1 MKWHKSR
8 PAYRQAYIEALLDLV
23 DLRYSLFFEIFS
35 DSKKYIEL
43 TSYATAKAVLRKA
56 GNDYKATVY
65 VDGFRRK
72 EIEVF
77 TRGLR
82 DLHIRTKKIRGVK
95 RDENNAF
102 IRLADALCGLVRDAG
117 EDSPWAKSA
126 LEQLQKKNVVV
137 EL

>member
-8 PAYRQAYIEALLDLV
+8 PAYRQAYIEALSDLA
-23 DLRYSLFFEIFS
+23 DLRYSLFFEVFS

-43 TSYATAKAVLRKA
+43 TSYATAKAVLKKS
-56 GNDYKATVY
+56 GKDYKATVY

-102 IRLADALCGLVRDAG
+102 IRLADALCGLVRDAD
-117 EDSPWAKSA
+117 EATPWARDA
-126 LEQLQKKNVVV
+126 LRQLQEKHIVV